1 MLYGQCKCQL
11 AVRAV
16 HSRMNFDGSIPDTE
30 QLPGTH
36 VTHGLSCGLSAVT
49 DANGPSSIRLM
60 AAMVAA
66 IELVGSLTRAPVGRT
81 IHCVRSQ
88 VSLWPYTYRVPAG
101 ACGPGGSRPE
111 GHLAPRSRR
120 PTRNRRS
127 SVP

>member
-11 AVRAV
+11 AVLAV

-81 IHCVRSQ
+81 IHCTLTSESMAVHVPRARRR
-88 VSLWPYTYRVPAG
+88 LRAGWKPAG
-101 ACGPGGSRPE
+101 REPGSTFT
-111 GHLAPRSRR
+111 
-120 PTRNRRS
+120 PTDTQ
-127 SVP
+127 PTL